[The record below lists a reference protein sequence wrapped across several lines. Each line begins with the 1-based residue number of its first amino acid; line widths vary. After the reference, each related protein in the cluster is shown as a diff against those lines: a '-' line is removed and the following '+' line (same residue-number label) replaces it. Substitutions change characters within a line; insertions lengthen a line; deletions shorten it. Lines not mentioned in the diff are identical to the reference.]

1 MLSSQSAKKFVLRAK
16 VVVPFSFLIFFFDFF
31 FDCPNTEGSML
42 LSSQLHVKQGVNTIA
57 LVDIQTQTAS
67 LFYQS
72 SPANGHSVAVL
83 DLRMNIYSHHITNKH
98 LLPRPS
104 PYIPLR
110 L

>member
-1 MLSSQSAKKFVLRAK
+1 
-16 VVVPFSFLIFFFDFF
+16 
-31 FDCPNTEGSML
+31 ML

-83 DLRMNIYSHHITNKH
+83 DLRMNIYSHHITNEH